1 MAVSKTSK
9 GTKVTNLDKKKIIAD
24 YILGNSMHFLA
35 KKHKRSVAT
44 IKRIIDEQKIE
55 QPEQYVNAVEQLK
68 IDNTKQVL
76 NSIAD
81 NKSFRI
87 IEKYKDVLL
96 NDDNIKNAL
105 YGNAKLQQF
114 INGIGMLYDKSLKY
128 KQIVDEVDVMKQGM
142 SIKVVNDAGESN

>member
-1 MAVSKTSK
+1 MPNVF
-9 GTKVTNLDKKKIIAD
+9 V
-24 YILGNSMHFLA
+24 
-35 KKHKRSVAT
+35 
-44 IKRIIDEQKIE
+44 DEQQIE
-55 QPEQYVNAVEQLK
+55 QPEQYANAVEQLK
-68 IDNTKQVL
+68 TDNTIQVL

-128 KQIVDEVDVMKQGM
+128 KQIVDEVDVMKQGL

>member
-1 MAVSKTSK
+1 MASK
-9 GTKVTNLDKKKIIAD
+9 GTKITDRERKLIIAD
-24 YILGNSMHFLA
+24 YILGNSMHFLSR
-35 KKHKRSVAT
+35 KHKRSVST

-55 QPEQYVNAVEQLK
+55 QPEQYSNAVEQLK

-96 NDDNIKNAL
+96 SDDNIQNAL
-105 YGNAKLQQF
+105 NGTAKLQQF

-128 KQIVDEVDVMKQGM
+128 KQIVDEVDVMKQG
-142 SIKVVNDAGESN
+142 INVKVVNDARPSN